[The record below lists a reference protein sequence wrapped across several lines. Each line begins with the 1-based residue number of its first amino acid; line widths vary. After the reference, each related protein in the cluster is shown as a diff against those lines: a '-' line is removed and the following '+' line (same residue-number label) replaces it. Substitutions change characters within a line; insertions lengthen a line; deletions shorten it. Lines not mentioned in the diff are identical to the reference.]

1 MPGSAAKCF
10 KTDSNEFK
18 ASNDYINKKKALA
31 IYNTVK
37 EQSKTNSQVKNNNSK
52 YNGPVYINT
61 GGFLGAVGGYNTDNY
76 DLKLN
81 VAKGRAYSE
90 MPYVISTDLSTNAT
104 TNVVLNNSNDL
115 CINSVSK
122 CQKPNSTYE
131 LFEGPYLIKT
141 ETNTYSSEEC
151 PLKSQLQ
158 YTTFDPSNI
167 QTRSFGK
174 LANDDKLQNLNL
186 NSKLPLTC
194 KPQLPVTIL

>member
-1 MPGSAAKCF
+1 MPGSAIKCF

-31 IYNTVK
+31 TYNSGVF
-37 EQSKTNSQVKNNNSK
+37 
-52 YNGPVYINT
+52 INR
-61 GGFLGAVGGYNTDNY
+61 GGFLGAIGGYNTYNY

-90 MPYVISTDLSTNAT
+90 VPCVTSTDLSTSAT
-104 TNVVLNNSNDL
+104 TNVVLNNPNDL
-115 CINSVSK
+115 CVNPVSK
-122 CQKPNSTYE
+122 CQIPNSTYE

-141 ETNTYSSEEC
+141 ATNTYSSEQC
-151 PLKSQLQ
+151 GLKSQLQ

-167 QTRSFGK
+167 QTLSFSK

-194 KPQLPVTIL
+194 QPPLPKIDFILN